1 MPAKRTL
8 RSRRK
13 EPGVQGEGQVPES
26 NMQTVA
32 LSSREGVG
40 GDGKMT
46 SVRERGMVGV
56 GRGPA
61 ADGG

>member
-1 MPAKRTL
+1 M
-8 RSRRK
+8 
-13 EPGVQGEGQVPES
+13 QGEGQVPES